1 MVLSDFP
8 KGEILVSPS
17 LLAADFGRLN
27 EQISEVAAAGAE
39 MLHLDVMDGAL
50 VPNISFGAPV
60 LKPLRKNSKLF
71 FDVHLMIEHP
81 LRYARMFREEAGA
94 DLMTFHIECADDIDA
109 TIAAIHGLGAQVGIS
124 MKPATPAEAV
134 FPYLDKID
142 MVLVMTVEPG
152 FGGQS
157 FMAHQ
162 MPKVAAFRKEIDR
175 RNLNVRLQVDGGVDE
190 NTVKECAAHGADIM
204 VAGTAVFRH
213 PEGMAT
219 AVARLKAA
227 KELFGTKV
235 Q

>member
-60 LKPLRKNSKLF
+60 LKVLRKNSKLF